1 MVLNR
6 FRPAAAALL
15 LVLACLCACTTLA
28 DRAVV
33 HDGPEAEAIVA
44 SMSERIE
51 FPIPPDIQPD
61 VCTAYRF
68 SHGDRLVIGLVG
80 QPDAIRSDILVDPD
94 GNISYLHLS
103 SVPAVGLSAAELSE
117 DLVRRLKGLYVDPVV
132 SVRPAVIHGNS
143 VFVMGEVRKPG
154 AVPYDRPLRVLD
166 AFALAGGLGTAR
178 VENRTRQVADLDRTA
193 LLRDGKQIP
202 IDFRALIYDGD
213 LRYNITLHPGDNLLV
228 ASLVNAEVYL
238 LGAVKTPG
246 IYKLTEGLT
255 VMGVLA
261 KAGSLVDDQAYR
273 QSIAILRG
281 NMAKPQVFVVDFERI
296 LRAEARDFNLRAG
309 DVVYIPDRP
318 FDYTRDLAVVAM
330 RAFVGVMG
338 ARAGLELYD
347 KR

>member
-1 MVLNR
+1 MLS
-6 FRPAAAALL
+6 A
-15 LVLACLCACTTLA
+15 LVLAGLSGCTTLA

-33 HDGPEAEAIVA
+33 HDGPEAEQIIAG
-44 SMSERIE
+44 MTERIE
-51 FPIPPDIQPD
+51 FPIPVDVQPDI
-61 VCTAYRF
+61 CTAYRF
-68 SHGDRLVIGLVG
+68 SHGDRLVISLLG
-80 QPDAIRSDILVDPD
+80 QPDALRSDILVDPD
-94 GNISYLHLS
+94 GNITYLHLS
-103 SVPAVGLSAAELSE
+103 AVPAVGLSAAELSE
-117 DLVRRLKGLYVDPVV
+117 DLVRRLKGLYLDPVV
-132 SVRPAVIHGNS
+132 AVRPAIIRGNS
-143 VFVMGEVRKPG
+143 VYVVGEVRKPG

-178 VENRTRQVADLDRTA
+178 VEGRTRQVADLDRTA
-193 LLRDGKQIP
+193 LLRDGKPIP

-246 IYKLTEGLT
+246 LYKLTEGLT
-255 VMGVLA
+255 LMGALA

-273 QSIAILRG
+273 QSIAVLRG
-281 NMAKPQVFVVDFERI
+281 NMARPQIFVVDFDRI
-296 LRAEARDFNLRAG
+296 LRAEALDFPLRAG

-338 ARAGLELYD
+338 ARAGVDLYN
-347 KR
+347 KL